1 MEMTRHGRW
10 ISEQPS
16 GIKSKKDSCST
27 SSNTKKGPCTVQLL
41 SSLFVKDQESD
52 GQCFEGFVED
62 YLTDG
67 GCILVTWQRACV
79 VCGLFYQL
87 EKPPFVLVLAIFS
100 RRALTV
106 RFLYK
111 VILSHPP
118 FFFYSQTFDTL
129 RTRVMLVWR
138 RLILHSTIQGY
149 RLAMAKIK
157 FLKKILKYSKGI
169 FQLG

>member
-118 FFFYSQTFDTL
+118 FFFTPKPS
-129 RTRVMLVWR
+129 
-138 RLILHSTIQGY
+138 IHSGH
-149 RLAMAKIK
+149 ASCW
-157 FLKKILKYSKGI
+157 FGV
-169 FQLG
+169 G